1 VTDSKTPAPA
11 EDEGTRLARDIM
23 GRLMIA
29 QERLLEAEIPEGEVE
44 KAVDEHLAAVGL
56 RRDTIG
62 DTGWPIYRLMEE
74 GQ

>member
-1 VTDSKTPAPA
+1 VTNSKAPDPA
-11 EDEGTRLARDIM
+11 EDEGRLIARDIM

-29 QERLLEAEIPEGEVE
+29 QERLLAAEISKGEVE
-44 KAVDEHLAAVGL
+44 KAIDEQLAAVGL

>member
-1 VTDSKTPAPA
+1 MTGSKAPEPA
-11 EDEGTRLARDIM
+11 EDDGTWLAKDIM

-29 QERLLEAEIPEGEVE
+29 QERLLAAEISKGEVE
-44 KAVDEHLAAVGL
+44 KAIDEQLAAVGL